1 MGRVSTVHGTLRG
14 TFGRSEPTVQKEL
27 AMDRRTQ
34 QALRCLQDR
43 LTFAEDFFFAWLV
56 RVMAAAVLV
65 GAAWIDDAPPL
76 EIGAMI
82 VALYVGFRVVMQF
95 GNFVSTA
102 PFENQTLKVVFAI
115 GALVLLG
122 LSFVVVAI
130 FVDRLAK
137 SVVG

>member
-1 MGRVSTVHGTLRG
+1 
-14 TFGRSEPTVQKEL
+14 
-27 AMDRRTQ
+27 MDRRTQ